1 MLDGGLDP
9 HTEGTAERSTVQGH
23 ALNFSCPEID
33 MPKLK
38 VTNVMGQHAAM
49 RPDRRLAVTMTT
61 CSCVIVGDCDLQT
74 STANDTA
81 MASRRNN
88 VKKYRTRMKS

>member
-9 HTEGTAERSTVQGH
+9 HTEGTAERSRPTVQGH

-38 VTNVMGQHAAM
+38 VTNVMGQHAA
-49 RPDRRLAVTMTT
+49 
-61 CSCVIVGDCDLQT
+61 IVGSPLP
-74 STANDTA
+74 
-81 MASRRNN
+81 
-88 VKKYRTRMKS
+88 